1 MWNQAQAAL
10 QKISPMQMMKQP
22 GQNPPPAFYMAA
34 QEPLKMY
41 EQQLQPPGQPP
52 LAAIDKKMKFPNVK
66 MQQDFYWEP
75 SYRMGDRMKRL
86 CPEDPPA
93 GPRGLPFEVR
103 SGEGGGGGER
113 EGGGGGGEGGGC
125 RGGLPVSLGSYM
137 RKQKNSNILCP
148 DRLRGSGSGQISGL
162 GSDPG
167 IGPGPASVQGPGFGP
182 GPGPGSGSAPG
193 VSC

>member
-1 MWNQAQAAL
+1 MTWCCRCAGQYVQVQEQPAQMWNQAQAAL
-10 QKISPMQMMKQP
+10 HKISPMQMMKQP
-22 GQNPPPAFYMAA
+22 GQNPPPAFYMAP

-103 SGEGGGGGER
+103 SGEEGEKEEER
-113 EGGGGGGEGGGC
+113 EEAVEE
-125 RGGLPVSLGSYM
+125 RFLSLWE
-137 RKQKNSNILCP
+137 
-148 DRLRGSGSGQISGL
+148 
-162 GSDPG
+162 
-167 IGPGPASVQGPGFGP
+167 AT
-182 GPGPGSGSAPG
+182 
-193 VSC
+193 